1 LLARYFRGAE
11 ANLLILFIKCFQQL
25 FVHEE
30 RPMAGEIN
38 SPQSSQANEN
48 SFGEVVSFVE
58 KHSKLLVLADAPG
71 GASIAVWPAMQ
82 ARVLTSSVAGASGRG
97 FGWIN
102 RALIASGKLQEHI
115 NAVGGEDR
123 IWLGP
128 EGGQFS
134 IFFAPG
140 VPFDLE
146 HWFTPAPL
154 DTEAFDLVSQSKT
167 SAAFRKDFSLTNF
180 SGTKFEV
187 RIDREVRLLSADKV
201 WSGLGIEAV
210 DGVRMVAYESENK
223 LTNLSKESMKKESGL
238 LSLWV
243 LGQFQSTPLT
253 TVILPFQAGPES
265 ELGIKVTTDYFGDV
279 PEDRI
284 SIGEDSVFFKADSN
298 WRSKLGLSP
307 RRAKSILGSYDAQN
321 GVLTIAQY
329 NQQAADEMYVNSA
342 WKIQEH
348 PYSGDVVNTYN
359 DGPAAPGQGQM
370 GQFYELESS
379 SPARELNPGET
390 IEHTHRTIHF
400 EGSERQLDDICQRA
414 LGVRIADIRKFNS

>member
-1 LLARYFRGAE
+1 MTDGIA
-11 ANLLILFIKCFQQL
+11 
-25 FVHEE
+25 
-30 RPMAGEIN
+30 
-38 SPQSSQANEN
+38 SSQANGN

-58 KHSKLLVLADAPG
+58 KHSKLLILADAPD
-71 GASIAVWPAMQ
+71 GASIAIWPAMQ
-82 ARVLTSSVAGASGRG
+82 ARVLTSSVSGANGIG
-97 FGWIN
+97 FGWVN
-102 RALIASGKLQEHI
+102 RELIASGKVAQHM

-154 DTEAFDLVSQSKT
+154 DTEAFEVVSQSKT
-167 SAAFRKDFSLTNF
+167 AAAFRRDFSLTNF

-201 WSGLGIEAV
+201 WSYLGIDAV
-210 DGVRMVAYESENK
+210 DGVKIVAYESENK
-223 LTNLSKESMKKESGL
+223 LTNLSKESIKKESGL

-243 LGQFQSTPLT
+243 LGQFQSTPRT

-265 ELGIKVTTDYFGDV
+265 ELGTKVTTDYFGNV

-284 SIGEDSVFFKADSN
+284 SVREDSVFFKADSN

-307 RRAKSILGSYDAQN
+307 QRAKSILGSYDAQN

-329 NQQAADEMYVNSA
+329 NKPSGTEMYVNSA

-348 PYSGDVVNTYN
+348 PFSGDVVNTYN

-370 GQFYELESS
+370 GQFYELETS
-379 SPARELNPGET
+379 SPARELQSGAT
-390 IEHTHRTIHF
+390 IGHTHRTIHF
-400 EGSERQLDDICQRA
+400 EGNEQQLDAICQRT
-414 LGVRIADIRKFNS
+414 LGVRIADIRQFNS

>member
-1 LLARYFRGAE
+1 MTDAVAS
-11 ANLLILFIKCFQQL
+11 Q
-25 FVHEE
+25 
-30 RPMAGEIN
+30 
-38 SPQSSQANEN
+38 QANEN

-58 KHSKLLVLADAPG
+58 KHSKLVVLADAPD
-71 GASIAVWPAMQ
+71 GATIAIWPAMQ
-82 ARVLTSSVAGASGRG
+82 ARVLTSSVAGPKGLG

-102 RALIASGKLQEHI
+102 RELIASGKVAEHM

-140 VPFDLE
+140 VPFDFE

-154 DTEAFDLVSQSKT
+154 DTEAFDVISQSKT
-167 SAAFRKDFSLTNF
+167 SASFRRDFSLTNF
-180 SGTKFEV
+180 SGTKFEL
-187 RIDREVRLLSADKV
+187 RIDREVRLLSSDKV

-210 DGVRMVAYESENK
+210 NGVKIVAYESENK
-223 LTNLSKESMKKESGL
+223 LTNLAKDGMKKESGL

-243 LGQFQSTPLT
+243 LGQFQSTPRT
-253 TVILPFQAGPES
+253 TVVLPFMPGPES
-265 ELGIKVTTDYFGDV
+265 ELGVKVTTDYFGDV

-284 SIGEDSVFFKADSN
+284 LIGEDFVFFKGDSN

-307 RRAKSILGSYDAQN
+307 QRAKNILGSYDAQN

-329 NQQAADEMYVNSA
+329 NQSSKPEMYVNSA
-342 WKIQEH
+342 WKIQEN
-348 PYSGDVVNTYN
+348 PYCGDVVNTYN
-359 DGPAAPGQGQM
+359 DGPAAPGQGQL
-370 GQFYELESS
+370 GAFYELESS
-379 SPARELNPGET
+379 SPARELQSGEV

-400 EGSERQLDDICQRA
+400 EGSEQQLDAICQRT
-414 LGVRIADIRKFNS
+414 LGVRIADIRKFNP

>member
-1 LLARYFRGAE
+1 MTNGSAP
-11 ANLLILFIKCFQQL
+11 QQS
-25 FVHEE
+25 
-30 RPMAGEIN
+30 N
-38 SPQSSQANEN
+38 TD
-48 SFGEVVSFVE
+48 SFGEAVSFVE
-58 KHSKLLVLADAPG
+58 KHSKLVVLADG
-71 GASIAVWPAMQ
+71 SGATIAVWPAMQ
-82 ARVLTSSVAGASGRG
+82 GRVLTSSVAGPKGFS

-102 RALIASGKLQEHI
+102 RELIASGKVAEHM

-154 DTEAFDLVSQSKT
+154 DTEAFEIVSQSKT
-167 SAAFRKDFSLTNF
+167 SISFRRDFALTNF

-187 RIDREVRLLSADKV
+187 RIDREVRLLTSDKV
-201 WSGLGIEAV
+201 WSGLGIDAV
-210 DGVRMVAYESENK
+210 DGVKFVAYESENK
-223 LTNLSKESMKKESGL
+223 LTNLAATALKKESGL
-238 LSLWV
+238 LCLCV
-243 LGQFQSTPLT
+243 LSQLQSTPRT
-253 TVILPFQAGPES
+253 TVVLPFQAGPES
-265 ELGIKVTTDYFGDV
+265 ELGIKVTTDYFGVV

-284 SIGEDSVFFKADSN
+284 SIGKDSVFFKADSN

-307 RRAKSILGSYDAQN
+307 KRAKNILGSYDALN

-329 NQQAADEMYVNSA
+329 NKPSKPELYVNSA
-342 WKIQEH
+342 WKIQED
-348 PYSGDVVNTYN
+348 PFSGDVVNTYN

-379 SPARELNPGET
+379 SPARELQSGET
-390 IEHTHRTIHF
+390 IDHTHRTIHF
-400 EGSERQLDDICQRA
+400 AGTEEQLDVISQRT
-414 LGVRIADIRKFNS
+414 LGVSIKDIRKFNP

>member
-1 LLARYFRGAE
+1 MTDGIA
-11 ANLLILFIKCFQQL
+11 
-25 FVHEE
+25 
-30 RPMAGEIN
+30 
-38 SPQSSQANEN
+38 SPQAAQANEN

-58 KHSKLLVLADAPG
+58 KHSKLLVLADTPD
-71 GASIAVWPAMQ
+71 GASIAIWPAMQ
-82 ARVLTSSVAGASGRG
+82 ARVLTSSVAGAEGLG

-102 RALIASGKLQEHI
+102 RALIASGELQEHI

-187 RIDREVRLLSADKV
+187 RIDREVRLLSSDKV

-210 DGVRMVAYESENK
+210 DGVRFVAYESENK
-223 LTNLSKESMKKESGL
+223 LTNLSKEGMKKESGL

-243 LGQFQSTPLT
+243 LGQFQSTPRT

-307 RRAKSILGSYDAQN
+307 QRAKSILGSYDAQN

-329 NQQAADEMYVNSA
+329 NKPSGPEMYVNSA
-342 WKIQEH
+342 WKIQDA

-379 SPARELNPGET
+379 SPARELGPGET

-400 EGSERQLDDICQRA
+400 EGSEWQLGAICQSA
-414 LGVRIADIRKFNS
+414 LGVHIEDIRKFNS